1 MNCEHRYGDGRSAF
15 QGDCTGVTC
24 RICGE
29 KLTTAEFIAI
39 SSNAYATTD
48 AEAPKTEN
56 ESPKEKTAQ
65 KGSKGGKK
73 KEKDQ

>member
-39 SSNAYATTD
+39 SSNAYAHAASETLETSN
-48 AEAPKTEN
+48 EPK
-56 ESPKEKTAQ
+56 KEKTPQ
-65 KGSKGGKK
+65 NGSKGGRKK
-73 KEKDQ
+73 GAE

>member
-39 SSNAYATTD
+39 SSNAYAP
-48 AEAPKTEN
+48 AAPEAPKAGN
-56 ESPKEKTAQ
+56 EPKKEKAPQ
-65 KGSKGGKK
+65 NGSKGGRKK
-73 KEKDQ
+73 GAE